1 MKKQKTVKIPVK
13 LALRIY
19 DYLNDACAVAMC
31 EDKIRESLDP
41 LEKILLKRKHLNR
54 LEALIH
60 IQ

>member
-41 LEKILLKRKHLNR
+41 LEKILLKRKHLST
-54 LEALIH
+54 
-60 IQ
+60 